1 MKNKFT
7 TIFIL
12 SFIFIS
18 AFYSCNKNEGSID
31 TIQKLDTLSFS
42 GSYIYYR
49 DTLIDFDTI
58 SLGNEQ
64 AIYRDSI
71 IYVKG
76 TVVVDTII
84 YIDSIVS
91 DEIVVDRDTIIK
103 RDTIISKTY
112 ESIVDRG
119 MRVKKRLEPIE
130 VYTKTDT
137 TISDFVLINTGD
149 YDAYFKYSDTHNN
162 YFDIVDGDEFILHP
176 KEEKAISLKFA
187 QLDTIKQGIIL
198 DNIEFKVNN
207 EKYSFYSSARLKV
220 FHYELLKDENGI
232 KLYKRYGSNNYVQE
246 IDVKKVDISF
256 AYEYTK
262 QAECEDGYSLHCNEA
277 SIGNPNPFFVPKT
290 VAKHWE
296 DQSDETTISMIN
308 AQFFS
313 YNTDTGY
320 AISFPVKQDGK
331 LISAGFGNNESHTK
345 HVLGIFDN
353 YVVIDDYTNKSNSYE
368 DVDNALKEYNT
379 AIVCLDRFANV
390 KAKYEVNR
398 TNVGVGDFDDDGVN
412 EILFLYSAESQNL
425 YQVDKSLRKCFGAN
439 KTMIFDGGGS
449 TQLVMENKYLVES
462 ARRVPMVMTVGTI
475 RD

>member
-1 MKNKFT
+1 MGN
-7 TIFIL
+7 
-12 SFIFIS
+12 
-18 AFYSCNKNEGSID
+18 ID
-31 TIQKLDTLSFS
+31 PVQKLDTLSFS

-58 SLGNEQ
+58 TLNNEK

-71 IYVKG
+71 TYIKG

-84 YIDSIVS
+84 YIDSIISDKIIVS
-91 DEIVVDRDTIIK
+91 TDTVFK

-112 ESIVDRG
+112 ESVIDKG
-119 MRVKKRLEPIE
+119 MRVKKRIE
-130 VYTKTDT
+130 EIDIFTETDT
-137 TISDFVLINTGD
+137 TVSNLILENTGE
-149 YDAYFKYSDTHNN
+149 YDAYFKYLNTNNN
-162 YFDIVDGDEFILHP
+162 YFTIVEGNEFILHP
-176 KEEKAISLKFA
+176 KEKKVISLNFTN
-187 QLDTIKQGIIL
+187 LDTIKQSKIF
-198 DNIEFKVNN
+198 DKIEFSVNN
-207 EKYSFYSSARLKV
+207 GKYSFYPSARLNV

-232 KLYKRYGSNNYVQE
+232 KLYKRYGSNNYVQQL
-246 IDVKKVDISF
+246 DMKKVDISF
-256 AYEYTK
+256 VYEYTN
-262 QAECEDGYSLHCNEA
+262 QTECEDGYSLHCNKA
-277 SIGNPNPFFVPKT
+277 STDNPNPFFVPKT
-290 VAKHWE
+290 VEKHWT
-296 DQSDETTISMIN
+296 DQSDDYTYSMIN

-313 YNTDTGY
+313 YNTATGY
-320 AISFPVKQDGK
+320 AISFPVKQDGE

-353 YVVIDDYTNKSNSYE
+353 YVVIDDYTNKSNGYE
-368 DVDNALKEYNT
+368 DVDNALKDYNT

-475 RD
+475 RDK